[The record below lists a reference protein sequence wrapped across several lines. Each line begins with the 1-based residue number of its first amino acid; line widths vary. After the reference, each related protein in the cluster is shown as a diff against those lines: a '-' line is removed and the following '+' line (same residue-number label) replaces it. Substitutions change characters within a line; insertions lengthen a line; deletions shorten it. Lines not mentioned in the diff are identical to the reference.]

1 MSREDERRFSTADLA
16 RSAGDEHAQDMG
28 ADMAARMHDSR
39 QIVEDEHVTR
49 ADSAMDAP
57 LRDSRRSMEAD
68 SMSRTG
74 GDVASAEPLAA
85 LFHGPMADEFRQR
98 WDAIQIGFVDD
109 PRAAVRNADELV
121 AHVLRSLAGSFAD
134 QRSQIE
140 AGLGE
145 GEHANTENMRI
156 ALQRY
161 RSFFQRLLSL

>member
-16 RSAGDEHAQDMG
+16 RSTGDEHAQEMG
-28 ADMAARMHDSR
+28 ADMAAHVHDPQRSLG
-39 QIVEDEHVTR
+39 EEHMAR
-49 ADSAMDAP
+49 AESAMDAP
-57 LRDSRRSMEAD
+57 LHDARRGMGDE
-68 SMSRTG
+68 SMSRPG
-74 GDVASAEPLAA
+74 GGMAGAEPLAA
-85 LFHGPMADEFRQR
+85 LFQGPMADEFRQR
-98 WDAIQIGFVDD
+98 WDTIQIGFVDD

-121 AHVLRSLAGSFAD
+121 AQVLRSLAESFAD

-140 AGLGE
+140 SGLGE